1 MKQMKITE
9 VTSYLSSDGV
19 FVKVETDEGI
29 TGYGEGTNFT
39 PRAVIG
45 MIEELKPYLIGE
57 DPQRIEHLWQSC
69 FRRLF
74 ARGGPVTGSAIAAI
88 DIALW
93 DIKGKAL
100 GVPIYQLLGGLA
112 RDKVRVYGPVAGKS
126 AEEIARKAKLLA
138 DRGVTAIRYRAFH
151 DWDDLNLHDHK
162 RAVMQQIEYTEAIR
176 SAVGDEV
183 DLIIECH
190 GRYDPDYAVMLAKN
204 VEKFRPLYIEDPI
217 RHENPQAY
225 RRLRPYTSIPLATGE
240 RGHNKWDYRELIEGG
255 LVDYLRPDICWC
267 GGITEMRKI
276 AAIAEMYYVNLV
288 PHNNWGPIG
297 TAASMHVSLA
307 FSNVALLELP
317 ASASSAGDLDT
328 TVASPYPVVENG
340 YAFPLNGPGLGVT
353 FSEEAAEARP
363 AKRLGIVPKLNALD
377 GSVRDW

>member
-1 MKQMKITE
+1 MDMKITD
-9 VTSYLSSDGV
+9 VTCILSTGV
-19 FVKVETDEGI
+19 FVIVETDEGI
-29 TGYGEGTNFT
+29 TGYGEGSNFT
-39 PRAVIG
+39 PRAVAG

-69 FRRLF
+69 FRRPFL
-74 ARGGPVTGSAIAAI
+74 RGGPVTGSAVAAI
-88 DIALW
+88 DMALW

-100 GVPIYQLLGGLA
+100 GVPVYQLLGGLA
-112 RDKVRVYGPVAGKS
+112 RDKIRVYGPVVGRS
-126 AEEIARKAKLLA
+126 AEEIAANAKKLA
-138 DRGVTAIRYRAFH
+138 DRGVTAIRYRGFH
-151 DWDDLNLHDHK
+151 DYDDRNLHDHK
-162 RAVMQQIEYTEAIR
+162 RAVMQQVEYTEAIR
-176 SAVGDEV
+176 AAVGDDV

-204 VEKFRPLYIEDPI
+204 VEKFNPLYIEDPI

-225 RRLRPYTSIPLATGE
+225 RRLRPYTNIPLATGE
-240 RGHNKWDYRELIEGG
+240 RGHSKWDYRELIEHG

-288 PHNNWGPIG
+288 PHNNWGPLG

-307 FSNVALLELP
+307 FSNVELLELP
-317 ASASSAGDLDT
+317 MSANDASELKTDI
-328 TVASPYPVVENG
+328 VSPYPVVKDG
-340 YAFPLNGPGLGVT
+340 YAYPLSGPGLGVT
-353 FSEEAAEARP
+353 FSKEAADAQPLRAARM
-363 AKRLGIVPKLNALD
+363 APKLNALD

>member
-1 MKQMKITE
+1 MKITN
-9 VTSYLSSDGV
+9 VIAILSGEGV
-19 FVKVETDEGI
+19 FVKVETDEDI
-29 TGYGEGTNFT
+29 AGYGEGTSFT

-57 DPQRIEHLWQSC
+57 DATRIEHLWQMC
-69 FRRLF
+69 FRTLF

-100 GVPIYQLLGGLA
+100 GVPVYQLLGGLA
-112 RDKVRVYGPVAGKS
+112 RDKVRVYGPVAGKT
-126 AEEIARKAKLLA
+126 AEEIAGKAKKLA

-151 DWDDLNLHDHK
+151 DWDALHLHDHK
-162 RAVMQQIEYTEAIR
+162 RAVMQQVEYTEAIR
-176 SAVGDEV
+176 AAVGEDV
-183 DLIIECH
+183 DLILECH
-190 GRYDPDYAVMLAKN
+190 GRYDPDYAVMLAKI
-204 VEKFRPLYIEDPI
+204 VEKYRPLYLEDPI

-225 RRLRPYTSIPLATGE
+225 RRLRPFTSIPLATGE
-240 RGHNKWDYRELIEGG
+240 RSHNKFEFRELVESG
-255 LVDYLRPDICWC
+255 LVDYLRPDVCWC

-276 AAIAEMYYVNLV
+276 AAMAETHYINLV
-288 PHNNWGPIG
+288 PHNNWGPVG

-317 ASASSAGDLDT
+317 ASASDPKDLNTD
-328 TVASPYPVVENG
+328 VASPYPVVENG
-340 YAFPLNGPGLGVT
+340 YALPLLGPGLGVE
-353 FSEEAAEARP
+353 FSEAAALARP
-363 AKRLGIVPKLNALD
+363 PKPGTTPKLKALD